1 MNNDEVAKDLLQ
13 DSLVKIFK
21 NLQKFDRN
29 KGSFKSW
36 ITTISIRLCLSK
48 LQINRMTVVSIDDDM
63 DSDISFSNTSQLDNL
78 HAAYLI
84 EMIKELPEGYREV
97 FNMFAIDGYT
107 HAEIAQHLQITPDV
121 SRARLVRARKKLMI
135 KIEKLK
141 NEELWVLSLIHI

>member
-1 MNNDEVAKDLLQ
+1 
-13 DSLVKIFK
+13 
-21 NLQKFDRN
+21 
-29 KGSFKSW
+29 
-36 ITTISIRLCLSK
+36 
-48 LQINRMTVVSIDDDM
+48 MTVVSIGDDM

-78 HAAYLI
+78 NAAYLI
-84 EMIKELPEGYREV
+84 EMIIELPEGYREV

-141 NEELWVLSLIHI
+141 NEELWVNTI